1 MIYPYR
7 DKSPQIHS
15 SVFVAP
21 GARVIG
27 EVQIGQGSSVWFNT
41 VIRGDVFPISIGEQ
55 SNLQDN
61 SVIHVTSGR
70 YATRIGNQVTVGHRV
85 ILHGCTVEDR
95 VLVGMGA
102 IVMDGAVV
110 ETESIL
116 GAGALVTPG
125 TRIPPR
131 VLALGSP
138 CRVVRELR
146 PEEIRSLRDSALH
159 YCELADFY
167 RKKE

>member
-1 MIYPYR
+1 MIYPYQNQ
-7 DKSPQIHS
+7 SPKIHS

-21 GARVIG
+21 GAQIIG

-41 VIRGDVFPISIGEQ
+41 VVRGDVFPIFIGEQ
-55 SNLQDN
+55 SNIQDN

-70 YATRIGNQVTVGHRV
+70 HATRIGHQVTVGHRV

-102 IVMDGAVV
+102 IVMDGAIL
-110 ETESIL
+110 ETESMI

-131 VLALGSP
+131 VLAVGSP
-138 CRVVRELR
+138 CRVVRELK
-146 PEEIRSLRDSALH
+146 PEEIQSLRDSALH
-159 YCELADFY
+159 YCQLAASY
-167 RKKE
+167 QG